1 MKSKNENQ
9 SATVELTC
17 SDNVKKILC
26 EALRNYAHE
35 ILPAEH
41 SSQYR
46 ISRGEL
52 LETVSDIEKS
62 FSGGEDFA
70 VIRNTVMPE
79 CKAAIHHHYQSIQ
92 QTLHMRVDEQRQLM
106 LDVLH
111 GMSAEDRELD
121 DALRRDE
128 LL

>member
-1 MKSKNENQ
+1 MKNQNEKNP
-9 SATVELTC
+9 AAIELTC

-35 ILPAEH
+35 FLPH
-41 SSQYR
+41 QSCGRYR
-46 ISRGEL
+46 VSRGDL
-52 LETVSDIEKS
+52 LDTVSDIEKS
-62 FSGGEDFA
+62 FSGGDQFA

-79 CKAAIHHHYQSIQ
+79 CKAAVHHHYKSLQ
-92 QTLHMRVDEQRQLM
+92 QTLHVRVDEQRQLL

-111 GMSAEDRELD
+111 GMSAEDQELD

-128 LL
+128 ML